1 MKLKTEGRCEEIVD
15 WFFFSLCGYTGRKGC
30 SLKVEGGKVKKKR
43 CVLSMSALRI
53 YSTMYLDFVL
63 YICKIIFERFAKVY
77 FSGFTT
83 HRFKP
88 LHKDQSVIS
97 GCLGKFNSA
106 AMSCCSITG
115 NVCTSTY
122 LCKDY
127 VCAALFSLKAS
138 SRVFGQVVI
147 EQGVSKK

>member
-1 MKLKTEGRCEEIVD
+1 
-15 WFFFSLCGYTGRKGC
+15 
-30 SLKVEGGKVKKKR
+30 
-43 CVLSMSALRI
+43 MSALRI
-53 YSTMYLDFVL
+53 YSTMYLDFVP
-63 YICKIIFERFAKVY
+63 YICKIIFETFAKVY

-97 GCLGKFNSA
+97 GCLEKFSSA
-106 AMSCCSITG
+106 AMYCCSITG